1 MQKITLFILLITIS
15 FAGYSQFWTEDFSN
29 PSYEVVLGGEG
40 SDGDDNYFMTTDGS
54 DIEKTYDGV
63 NGNFFAGQ
71 DLDDGGWE
79 GSASPSQIQWSGID
93 ISGQTNIQFSG
104 SFGEVFDDPGDI
116 DNLDSLLLQYRI
128 DGGEWMNLIAFRN
141 DGSQY
146 NTDFLEDTDFDGIG
160 DGTNITSDN
169 GTMIS
174 FTKSI
179 PGTGSSLDLLFTAQV
194 DAGDEDFAIDGFQL
208 GAEGGNALPSIT
220 NIEYTPEII
229 TSSDPVSVSAEVS
242 DSDGTL
248 TAVELHWGTTSGSLT
263 NTINMSATRATY
275 TTDSPIPAQP
285 DETTVYFEIYAQD
298 NEGGETT
305 SSELSYTVTDPASTT
320 LPYNQYFDSGLGEI
334 YTYSVSGGSKEWIWD
349 EENDN
354 GYAEM
359 NGYNSGDTEVD
370 WLILP
375 SIYFDGF
382 NHYEIYFTTWYNYG
396 SDDENNYLK
405 FYYST
410 DYEGLGDPSE
420 ANWTELDFN
429 HPSEPEN
436 WQLATLIPTDNIE
449 GQAYLGFKYQYEPGM
464 YRQWKI
470 DDIEI
475 DIFTGIHESLTPEND
490 MTVYP
495 NPSNGIFTINMKNK
509 GVANISVLSVLGDKV
524 YEAPITNY
532 NQSIDLTDLSKGVYL
547 LKLETKNHEIYKQ
560 KIVIR

>member
-1 MQKITLFILLITIS
+1 
-15 FAGYSQFWTEDFSN
+15 
-29 PSYEVVLGGEG
+29 
-40 SDGDDNYFMTTDGS
+40 MTTDGS

-79 GSASPSQIQWSGID
+79 GSASPSQIQWSDID

-160 DGTNITSDN
+160 DGTSITSEN

-208 GAEGGNALPSIT
+208 SAEGGNALPSIT

-275 TTDSPIPAQP
+275 TTDSPIPSQP
-285 DETTVYFEIYAQD
+285 DETTVYFEVYAQD

-305 SSELSYTVTDPASTT
+305 SSEMSYTVTDPASTT
-320 LPYNQYFDSGLGEI
+320 LPYNQYFDSDLGEI

-359 NGYNSGDTEVD
+359 NGYNSGETETD

-382 NHYEIYFTTWYNYG
+382 NNYEINFSTWYNYG
-396 SDDENNYLK
+396 TDDENNHLK
-405 FYYST
+405 LYYST

-464 YRQWKI
+464 YRQWRI
-470 DDIEI
+470 DNIEI
-475 DIFTGIHESLTPEND
+475 DIFTGKEEIQTSEKNFS
-490 MTVYP
+490 VYP
-495 NPSNGIFTINMKNK
+495 NPSNGTFTIASENMKQAEVTIYSMM
-509 GVANISVLSVLGDKV
+509 GEKV
-524 YEAPITNY
+524 YKSTMANHAKTA
-532 NQSIDLTDLSKGVYL
+532 DLSGESNGIYFL
-547 LKLETKNHEIYKQ
+547 RIETRNNDVFSK
-560 KIVIR
+560 KIIIR